1 MKNKVLVLGAGARE
15 QCLAWKLSKSPH
27 VESVEIFPGN
37 GGNAFMGTANFK
49 IILVFD

>member
-1 MKNKVLVLGAGARE
+1 MKNKVLVLGSGARE

-37 GGNAFMGTANFK
+37 GGNVFIGTVNSK
-49 IILVFD
+49 IILLFD